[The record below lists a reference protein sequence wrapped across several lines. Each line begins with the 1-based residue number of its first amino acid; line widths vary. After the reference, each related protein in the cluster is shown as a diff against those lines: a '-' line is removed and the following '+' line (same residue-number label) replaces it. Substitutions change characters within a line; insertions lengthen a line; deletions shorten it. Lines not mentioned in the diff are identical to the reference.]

1 MKPLGKGHE
10 LLLTFRPN
18 VKMFLPKFEKCN
30 NCHGSRTWVT
40 INGYVAM
47 FDFGHPQKL

>member
-1 MKPLGKGHE
+1 MKPLGKGHD

-30 NCHGSRTWVT
+30 NCHGSMDMGET
-40 INGYVAM
+40 INGNVY
-47 FDFGHPQKL
+47 K